1 MDELKQ
7 GGNPRAGKIVAVL
20 VIAFFT
26 IFLRRCVV
34 KNEPKEISIIDKELK
49 IDGSVASKGTLIIK
63 GVIKGT
69 IAGETIVIAQ
79 SGEVYAETKADSMTI
94 GGKFEGD
101 ISATKELII
110 LSTGNCTGKV
120 ECKNLTVENGG
131 ILNASVNYV
140 DSGKGKHNNGKK
152 ADKDIEV

>member
-1 MDELKQ
+1 M
-7 GGNPRAGKIVAVL
+7 
-20 VIAFFT
+20 
-26 IFLRRCVV
+26 

-69 IAGETIVIAQ
+69 LAGETIVIAQ
-79 SGEVYAETKADSMTI
+79 GGEVYAETKVASMTI

-101 ISATKELII
+101 ICATKELII

-120 ECKNLTVENGG
+120 ACKNLTVENGG

-140 DSGKGKHNNGKK
+140 DSGNGKHNNGKK
-152 ADKDIEV
+152 ADKEIKV

>member
-1 MDELKQ
+1 
-7 GGNPRAGKIVAVL
+7 
-20 VIAFFT
+20 
-26 IFLRRCVV
+26 V

-69 IAGETIVIAQ
+69 LAGETIVIAQ
-79 SGEVYAETKADSMTI
+79 GGEVYAETKVASMTI

-101 ISATKELII
+101 ICATKELII

-140 DSGKGKHNNGKK
+140 DSGKGKHNNGEK
-152 ADKDIEV
+152 ADKEIGV

>member
-1 MDELKQ
+1 M
-7 GGNPRAGKIVAVL
+7 
-20 VIAFFT
+20 
-26 IFLRRCVV
+26 

-49 IDGSVASKGTLIIK
+49 IDGSVVSKGTLIIK

-69 IAGETIVIAQ
+69 LAGETVVIAQ
-79 SGEVYAETKADSMTI
+79 GGEVYAETKTSSMTI

-120 ECKNLTVENGG
+120 DCKNLTVENGG

-140 DSGKGKHNNGKK
+140 GSGMAKRNTGKGKHKK
-152 ADKDIEV
+152 GMEDEKEIEV

>member
-7 GGNPRAGKIVAVL
+7 GGNLRVGKIVAVL
-20 VIAFFT
+20 VQSLFT
-26 IFLRRCVV
+26 IFPRRRVM

-69 IAGETIVIAQ
+69 LTGETVVIAQ
-79 SGEVYAETKADSMTI
+79 GGEVYAETKASSMTI

-101 ISATKELII
+101 VSATEELII
-110 LSTGNCTGKV
+110 LSTGNCSGKV

-140 DSGKGKHNNGKK
+140 GSGNIKYKKGMK
-152 ADKDIEV
+152 ADEEIEI